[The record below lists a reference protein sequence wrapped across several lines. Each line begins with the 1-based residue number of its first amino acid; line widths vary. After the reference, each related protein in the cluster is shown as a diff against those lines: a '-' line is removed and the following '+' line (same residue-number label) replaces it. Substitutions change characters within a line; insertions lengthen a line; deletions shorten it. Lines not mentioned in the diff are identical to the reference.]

1 VPYSSAEDQRASARR
16 HYERNAAAMKRR
28 AAVHREI
35 ARQRNRDFIA
45 VAKTGVPCADCGIA
59 YPHYVMQ
66 FDHLADDKDRDVA
79 TLALVP
85 VSLARLQAE
94 IAKCE
99 IVCANCHAERTYRRR
114 TEAKVARVGFEP
126 RSQPYEVP

>member
-1 VPYSSAEDQRASARR
+1 
-16 HYERNAAAMKRR
+16 
-28 AAVHREI
+28 
-35 ARQRNRDFIA
+35 
-45 VAKTGVPCADCGIA
+45 
-59 YPHYVMQ
+59 MQ
-66 FDHLADDKDRDVA
+66 FDHLGDDKDRDVA

-114 TEAKVARVGFEP
+114 TEAKVARVGYHFA
-126 RSQPYEVP
+126 